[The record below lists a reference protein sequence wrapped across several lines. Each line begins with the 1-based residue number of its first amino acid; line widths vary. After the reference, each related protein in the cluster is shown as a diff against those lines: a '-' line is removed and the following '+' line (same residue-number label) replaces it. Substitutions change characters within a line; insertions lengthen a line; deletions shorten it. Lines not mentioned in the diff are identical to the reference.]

1 MSRRYD
7 RNGYTNVP
15 EEDEYSLEAIL
26 AEYGR
31 GGRQP
36 AQTEEAPAPVAEE
49 APDPVTGETPA
60 PEEAA
65 DTPEETAD
73 APEDGPYR
81 SDAPDRMALKDIM
94 SQTVDAVLEDEDDG
108 EDDEE

>member
-1 MSRRYD
+1 MRRCGREETKRGTRGAMSRRYD

-36 AQTEEAPAPVAEE
+36 ALTEEAFDSAAETPAPVAEE
-49 APDPVTGETPA
+49 APHPVTGETPA

-65 DTPEETAD
+65 DTPEN
-73 APEDGPYR
+73 GPYR
-81 SDAPDRMALKDIM
+81 SDAPDR
-94 SQTVDAVLEDEDDG
+94 
-108 EDDEE
+108 

>member
-36 AQTEEAPAPVAEE
+36 AQTEEAPASVTEEAFDSAAETPAPVAEE
-49 APDPVTGETPA
+49 APDPVTGHAGGRAVPLRRAGPHGAEGHYEP
-60 PEEAA
+60 
-65 DTPEETAD
+65 
-73 APEDGPYR
+73 DGGR
-81 SDAPDRMALKDIM
+81 GAGGR
-94 SQTVDAVLEDEDDG
+94 G
-108 EDDEE
+108 